1 MLERL
6 YERRRRSLAKIMESE
21 DLDFFLLSESV
32 DILYFTGF
40 AGALKAFISKNGE
53 LTLYVSPVN
62 LEEARR
68 KLNEGEIKLVRHSE
82 DLNREIATFILES
95 KAKTIGFKG
104 LKAADYLDLKES
116 IGTSEL
122 KPKSDLVWR
131 LRSVK
136 DGYEIRAIKEA
147 SKLTSIGM
155 EAAMNYIKPGVREYE
170 IAAELEYA
178 MRRNGADGT
187 AFETI
192 VASGERTALPHGGCT
207 ERRIRLGDLIM
218 IDVGARYRNY
228 CIDITRTFVVG
239 TPTERQKEL
248 FDAVKL
254 AQEHALKVLRAG
266 IAAYK
271 PDEEAR
277 SVLKRSGL
285 EEKFVHG
292 LGHGLGLEIHEPP
305 LLKPGNKSPLRKG
318 NVVTVEPGVYIPGL
332 GGVRIEDTVQILE
345 LGTEKLTS
353 FPIDFAV

>member
-1 MLERL
+1 MLEKL
-6 YERRRRSLAKIMESE
+6 YERRRGSLTKIMESE
-21 DLDFFLLSESV
+21 DLDLFLLSESV

-40 AGALKAFISKNGE
+40 PGALRAFISKNGE
-53 LTLYVSPVN
+53 FVVYVSPVN
-62 LEEARR
+62 FEEARR
-68 KLNEGEIKLVRHSE
+68 RLSEEEIKLVRHSE
-82 DLNREIATFILES
+82 DLNREIAAFILES
-95 KAKTIGFKG
+95 KPKTVGFKG

-116 IGTSEL
+116 IETSEL
-122 KPKSDLVWR
+122 KPKSDLVWS
-131 LRSVK
+131 LRSIK
-136 DGYEIRAIKEA
+136 DSYEIRAIKES
-147 SKLTSIGM
+147 SKVTSIGM

-178 MRRNGADGT
+178 MRRNGAGGT

-207 ERRIRLGDLIM
+207 ERRIQPGDLIM
-218 IDVGARYRNY
+218 IDVGARYCNY

-239 TPTERQKEL
+239 TPTERQREL
-248 FDAVKL
+248 FEAVKL

-266 IAAYK
+266 VAAYE

-277 SVLKRSGL
+277 RVLKRSGL

-305 LLKPGNKSPLRKG
+305 ILKPGNKSPLREG

-345 LGTEKLTS
+345 LGIKKLTH
-353 FPIDFAV
+353 FPIEFTI